1 MELTNGS
8 QLYHLFLSCGLGFL
22 LGLYYDVF
30 RVFRLVMRSGARTIF
45 FQDLFFFSSSA
56 VATFLFALTVTG
68 GQLRF
73 YLFLGSLIGFAAY
86 YFTIGRV
93 VVRFAGGVAACVIRF
108 WKWFWSTLFIPFR
121 LLGRF
126 VSIPIR
132 ALAAF
137 LQKISGKITS
147 FLKKALKHTVSLLY
161 NHKKRGDKK
170 KYRDEADTEGNS

>member
-56 VATFLFALTVTG
+56 VVTFLFALTVTG
-68 GQLRF
+68 GELRF
-73 YLFLGSLIGFAAY
+73 YLFLGSLVGFAAY

-108 WKWFWSTLFIPFR
+108 WKWFWYTLLIPFR
-121 LLGRF
+121 LIGRL
-126 VSIPIR
+126 VSIPIG
-132 ALAAF
+132 AMAAF
-137 LQKISGKITS
+137 AQKISRKIRS
-147 FLKKALKHTVSLLY
+147 FFKKALKHTASLLY
-161 NHKKRGDKK
+161 NHKNRGDQKK
-170 KYRDEADTEGNS
+170 HRDEAGTEGNS